1 MFDVRSVKAHI
12 FVCCQI
18 CESIQSIQH
27 VRNVNASEMVEQ
39 FFKRDVPIIV
49 EDGLRDWDDVILQSP
64 KAVAD
69 VSSTVLSLS
78 LSQ

>member
-1 MFDVRSVKAHI
+1 M
-12 FVCCQI
+12 
-18 CESIQSIQH
+18 
-27 VRNVNASEMVEQ
+27 RNVNASEVVEQ

>member
-1 MFDVRSVKAHI
+1 MFDVRSVKAYI

-27 VRNVNASEMVEQ
+27 VRNVNASEVVEQ